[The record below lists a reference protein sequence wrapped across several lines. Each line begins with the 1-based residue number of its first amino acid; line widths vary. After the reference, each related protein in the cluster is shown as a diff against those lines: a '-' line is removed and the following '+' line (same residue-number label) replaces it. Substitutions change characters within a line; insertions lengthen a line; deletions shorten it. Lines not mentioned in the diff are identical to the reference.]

1 MINQPSMSNG
11 IVVIPQR
18 GNFLAAL
25 NAKIEKSKSWIVDL
39 GTLNHATV
47 DTSLFNYTSHNM
59 RNIIFK

>member
-25 NAKIEKSKSWIVDL
+25 NAKIEKSKSLIVDS
-39 GTLNHATV
+39 GTLNHVTV